1 MRRSPETL
9 IKATLGDALPAV
21 LGLCALAFS
30 TVASAGVTSL
40 CDTRTIDPP
49 DLDIPADELTVELID
64 LGTSAAVDLDTDVVP
79 DTMALQA
86 PPDVDAMLK
95 QVFDLT
101 EKQAQR
107 GAHRSP
113 VIEVPLADLSPPAI
127 RTDAPI
133 STADDTEAATDT
145 DTVQQP
151 EVATRVPGLS
161 EDDLRRYRSKMYRTD
176 I

>member
-9 IKATLGDALPAV
+9 IKAALGDAFPAV

-40 CDTRTIDPP
+40 CDTRTIEPP
-49 DLDIPADELTVELID
+49 DLDITADELTIELVD
-64 LGTSAAVDLDTDVVP
+64 LGTSASIDLDTGV
-79 DTMALQA
+79 DTDTIVLQA

-95 QVFDLT
+95 QVFDLS
-101 EKQAQR
+101 EKQALR
-107 GAHRSP
+107 DARTSPGIEHR
-113 VIEVPLADLSPPAI
+113 LADLSPPAMQSEAPMST
-127 RTDAPI
+127 TDE
-133 STADDTEAATDT
+133 TEAAADSDT
-145 DTVQQP
+145 PQRPAVS
-151 EVATRVPGLS
+151 TRVPGLS